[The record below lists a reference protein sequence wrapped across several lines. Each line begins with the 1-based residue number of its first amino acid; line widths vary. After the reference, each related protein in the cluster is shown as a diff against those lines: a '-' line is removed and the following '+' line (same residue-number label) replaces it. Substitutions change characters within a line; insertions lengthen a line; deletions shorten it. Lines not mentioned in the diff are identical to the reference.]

1 MPSTPAEA
9 PHRRGTVY
17 ALADC
22 NNFYASCE
30 RVFDPSL
37 RGRPV
42 VVLSN
47 NDGCIVARS
56 NEAKALG
63 IPMGVPYHEWEP
75 FIRRHGVRVRSSNY
89 ALYADMSR
97 RVMRVLARGVPM
109 LEAYS
114 IDEAF
119 LGLSGFARQRL
130 SPLARELRARVLQWT
145 GIPVSVGVGPS
156 KTLAKVCNKLAKR
169 DPERGGVMNWLEA
182 ADPDGLL
189 ATLRAEDVW
198 GVGGRLAPALEAMG
212 IRTALDLARADPNRM
227 RQCFNVC
234 VMRTVLELRGSACYP
249 LGESPPDRQTI
260 VCSRTFGSAVTE
272 HRSLREA
279 VAAYT
284 ATAAEKLRAQ
294 HCLAGGL
301 RVFIMTN
308 PFTPSGDHYANTAL
322 RRFPLPTANTPA
334 LIGAALGGL
343 AEILRPGLAYKR
355 AGVMLADIAPD
366 RPAQTDLFLGH
377 DPRAG
382 LLMDAMDRVNGEW
395 GRDTLFFAATGIAR
409 EWGMRQRRLSP
420 RHTTRWDELPVAR
433 A

>member
-1 MPSTPAEA
+1 MPSTPAEI
-9 PHRRGTVY
+9 PHKPGTVL

-30 RVFDPSL
+30 RVFDPTL
-37 RGRPV
+37 RNRPV

-89 ALYADMSR
+89 PLYADMSR
-97 RVMRVLARGVPM
+97 RVMRVLAGSVPM
-109 LEAYS
+109 LEVYS

-119 LGLSGFARQRL
+119 LGLSGFTRGSL
-130 SPLARELRARVLQWT
+130 SGLVQELRARVLQWT
-145 GIPVSVGVGPS
+145 GIPVSIGIGPT
-156 KTLAKVCNKLAKR
+156 KTLAKVCNRLAKR
-169 DPERGGVMNWLEA
+169 DPERDGVMNWLEA
-182 ADPDGLL
+182 PNREELL
-189 ATLRAEDVW
+189 ATLQTEDVW
-198 GVGGRLAPALEAMG
+198 GVGRRLAPALEVMG
-212 IRTALDLARADPNRM
+212 IRTALDLMRADPHRM
-227 RQCFNVC
+227 RRRFNVC
-234 VMRTVLELRGSACYP
+234 VMRTVLELRETACYP

-272 HRSLREA
+272 HKALREA

-301 RVFIMTN
+301 RVFIMTS
-308 PFTPSGDHYANTAL
+308 PFGRSGDYYANTAL
-322 RRFPLPTANTPA
+322 RTFPLPTANTPE
-334 LIGAALGGL
+334 LIQEAVKGL
-343 AEILRPGLAYKR
+343 WEICRPDLPYKR
-355 AGVMLADIAPD
+355 AGVMLSDIVPD
-366 RPAQTDLFLGH
+366 CPVQTDLFLGH
-377 DPRAG
+377 DPRQER
-382 LLMDAMDRVNGEW
+382 LMRTVDRVNGEW
-395 GRDTLFFAATGIAR
+395 GRDTLFYAASGVAR
-409 EWGMRQRRLSP
+409 EWGMRQMRLSQ
-420 RHTTRWDELPVAR
+420 RYTIRWDELPVAR